1 MQVNSQLLKRLC
13 NIQKPFSAVHWQ
25 FSSPAAMIGVAILIA
40 VVSFAV
46 WKKCCAQALQ
56 TTNVQQQQ
64 PLQQLPPLAQS
75 QPQPKINAHQPQAP
89 SAPAY
94 SHQNLTFQ
102 LFKTDSPCS
111 HLYLTKGK
119 APSVLHSYFQN
130 SRFYFY
136 ISLYISFFTFV
147 SDAIKYYRNDIPLKS
162 SNVKLNINNICNLI

>member
-1 MQVNSQLLKRLC
+1 MQHSYHRPPHLRWRLRGYGDHQLLARLDDVYVTAFQPRWQCTTHSWLRTLESTLMEILMQVNSQLLKRLC

-111 HLYLTKGK
+111 HYT
-119 APSVLHSYFQN
+119 
-130 SRFYFY
+130 
-136 ISLYISFFTFV
+136 
-147 SDAIKYYRNDIPLKS
+147 
-162 SNVKLNINNICNLI
+162 